1 MNVVDIMTHEP
12 ITTRVDTSLDKIM
25 DCMAENNIRHLP
37 VMNPSGQMVGII
49 SDRDCRLASNSPYL
63 SREFWKAKHAVKQL
77 TASMFMTPA
86 PITVDLHA
94 PAVDVARLMV
104 SHHIGCLPVMR
115 DETLVGIVTRSDVL
129 TAFMR
134 MYEYFTHN
142 SDTE

>member
-1 MNVVDIMTHEP
+1 MTQLQ
-12 ITTRVDTSLDKIM
+12 TRVDTSLDKIM
-25 DCMAENNIRHLP
+25 DCMTEHNIRHLP
-37 VMNPSGQMVGII
+37 VMNPRGQMVGII

-63 SREFWKAKHAVKQL
+63 SREYWKAKHSIKQL

-104 SHHIGCLPVMR
+104 SRNIGCLPVMR

-134 MYEYFTHN
+134 MYEHFTQIH
-142 SDTE
+142 DEE